1 MKRRMPDP
9 PRRNVDYAPVYHLQA
24 RLMKRVAE
32 GIRCTTDLAYYYSY
46 FYYYYYYYHYYY

>member
-32 GIRCTTDLAYYYSY
+32 GILCTTDLAYYYSY
-46 FYYYYYYYHYYY
+46 YYYYYYYYHYYY